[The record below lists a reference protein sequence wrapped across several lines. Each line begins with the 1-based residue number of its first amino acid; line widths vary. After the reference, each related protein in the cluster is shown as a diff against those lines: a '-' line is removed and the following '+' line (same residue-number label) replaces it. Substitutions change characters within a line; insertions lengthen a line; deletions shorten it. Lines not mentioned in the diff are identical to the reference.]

1 MADFILDS
9 STLSGG
15 ALETPDNVIEERG
28 RMLQLTWA
36 QGGASQDMEIV
47 GYAIVVWPAE
57 TAAIAAQSGSV
68 VGTDDAA
75 YLTSPIE
82 DRGTSIQITYE
93 QSGADQDMEI
103 FGYAIN
109 YSPIPLGPAM
119 DD

>member
-1 MADFILDS
+1 MADFILDT

-15 ALETPDNVIEERG
+15 EFETTDNIIEERG

-47 GYAIVVWPAE
+47 GYAIAVWPTE
-57 TAAIAAQSGSV
+57 TEAIAAQSGAV
-68 VGTDDAA
+68 VGTDDVA
-75 YLTSPIE
+75 YITTPIE

-93 QSGADQDMEI
+93 QSGVNEDMEI
-103 FGYAIN
+103 YGYAIDFN
-109 YSPIPLGPAM
+109 PVPLGPAM